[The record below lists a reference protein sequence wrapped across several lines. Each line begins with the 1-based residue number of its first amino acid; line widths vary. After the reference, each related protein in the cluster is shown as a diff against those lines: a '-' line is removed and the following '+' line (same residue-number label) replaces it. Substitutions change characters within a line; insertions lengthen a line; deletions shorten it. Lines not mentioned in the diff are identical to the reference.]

1 MTLHAHPRP
10 LKLTLTLLACA
21 ALTVAVPT
29 GVATPAQAADRCN
42 TAGHAYLTQ
51 PGKIYFSGYNGDQS
65 LGVPT
70 FNTFRGDTFR
80 LGGNGILPG
89 TTIRFQAVNV
99 DTGAQINFYRG
110 QPVYTTRGAG
120 GNCVVNEERPLTV
133 TAPSG
138 TYRVTALYDPGNTP
152 PITPGDI
159 IDQVVNVVVS

>member
-10 LKLTLTLLACA
+10 LKLALTLMACATLT
-21 ALTVAVPT
+21 VVVPA

-42 TAGHAYLTQ
+42 TPGHAYLTK
-51 PGKIYFSGYNGDQS
+51 PGRIYFSGYNGDGG

-70 FNTFRGDTFR
+70 FHTFRGDTFR
-80 LGGNGILPG
+80 LGGNGVLPG
-89 TTIRFQAVNV
+89 TPIRFQAVNV

-110 QPVYTTRGAG
+110 QSLYTTRGAG
-120 GNCVVNEERPLTV
+120 DNCVVNEEGPLTV

-152 PITPGDI
+152 PTPGDI
-159 IDQVVNVVVS
+159 VDQVVNVVVS